1 MKKVSILSLHLGY
14 GGIEKCVV
22 SLANMLCKQY
32 EVEIACCYQLYD
44 QSAFHLDERVK
55 VNYLNKPDIIPNRE
69 RFNEALSSK
78 KYVEVLKEGIV
89 SLKVLFY
96 RQYSMIKYIRNCDA
110 DYIISTRDIFNTW
123 SGQFAKK
130 GIIKIGWEHNHPHG
144 DQKFAKKVANSAKHL
159 NYFIAVSP
167 ELQKFYASMV
177 SCTCYYIPNCID
189 QLPLQP
195 SPLNV
200 SRLVSV
206 GRLSP
211 EKGFLD
217 LLKVYALLHN
227 QDRDWVLDIIG
238 DGQEMNLL
246 NEYIHLNLITDYVT
260 LHGFQN
266 KEYIDSVMQQSS
278 IYVMCSHTESF
289 GIVLIEAMS
298 HGIPCIAF
306 DSAEGAR
313 EIIKNGENGY
323 LIPNRDFNAM
333 VQKIHEL
340 ISNSELRVKMGQVAR
355 TTAMQY
361 SSDVVEKQWFA
372 LLEQEVKK

>member
-14 GGIEKCVV
+14 GGIEKSVV

-32 EVEIACCYQLYD
+32 EVEIACCYQIYD

-55 VNYLNKPDIIPNRE
+55 VNYLNTPDIIPNRE
-69 RFNEALSSK
+69 KFQEALSAK
-78 KYVEVLKEGIV
+78 KYKDVITEGITSV
-89 SLKVLFY
+89 KVLFY
-96 RQYSMIKYIRNCDA
+96 RRFSMIKYLRNCQA

-123 SGQFAKK
+123 TGQFAKK
-130 GIIKIGWEHNHPHG
+130 SIVRIGWEHNHPHG
-144 DQKFAKKVANSAKHL
+144 DMKFAKKVANSVRHL
-159 NYFIAVSP
+159 DYFIAVSP
-167 ELQKFYASMV
+167 ELQKFYSTMV
-177 SCTCYYIPNCID
+177 PCKCYYIPNCID
-189 QLPLQP
+189 SLPPQP

-200 SRLVSV
+200 KRLVSV

-217 LLKVYALLHN
+217 LVKVYSLLHGI
-227 QDRDWVLDIIG
+227 DRDWVLDIVG

-246 NEYIHLNLITDYVT
+246 NEFIHLNIMTEYVT

-266 KEYIDSVMQQSS
+266 TDYINAVLQQSS

-313 EIIKNGENGY
+313 EIIKDGENGF

-340 ISNSELRVKMGQVAR
+340 INNPELRVKMGQVAR

-361 SSDVVEKQWFA
+361 TSDVVEKQWFA
-372 LLEQEVKK
+372 LLEQGVK